1 MGKPKGNRKI
11 SERERGKRGG
21 SRAGGP
27 PRTGMARDVSA
38 VVLLAAGSVLG
49 LALATFSS
57 MDGALI
63 ARAITPANLCGPV
76 GHRAAAAT
84 YGVLGFSALV
94 LPLALATAALKLFRA
109 ATPRITIVSAVA
121 WTVLIA
127 SVAALGHLA
136 LDGRATAPF
145 PAGGA
150 VGAALA
156 RFAVSLLGAWG
167 SAIVVV
173 AAGTVALIVATDVK
187 VTAIAAGFAR
197 AAHAVLGFV
206 SARLAAAVSE
216 HRAAIAELREQ
227 EAAERERRAEEEA
240 ALLADTAEIEA
251 AGEQDHAEARAVAG
265 ALALEHVRRTGG
277 FDDPAWVEMVAA
289 EVAAGAVEEEEE
301 APERRKR
308 KRKDRE
314 D

>member
-11 SERERGKRGG
+11 SEREHGKRGG

-27 PRTGMARDVSA
+27 PRTGMARDVAA
-38 VVLLAAGSVLG
+38 VVLLAAGAVLG

-57 MDGALI
+57 LDGALI
-63 ARAITPANLCGPV
+63 ARAMTPSNLCGPL

-94 LPLALATAALKLFRA
+94 LPLALGAAALKLFRG

-121 WTVLIA
+121 WAVLTG

-136 LDGRATAPF
+136 LDGRAAASF

-156 RFAVSLLGAWG
+156 RAAVSVLGTWG

-173 AAGTVALIVATDVK
+173 AAGVVALIVATDVK
-187 VTAIAAGFAR
+187 VTAIA
-197 AAHAVLGFV
+197 
-206 SARLAAAVSE
+206 S
-216 HRAAIAELREQ
+216 
-227 EAAERERRAEEEA
+227 
-240 ALLADTAEIEA
+240 
-251 AGEQDHAEARAVAG
+251 G
-265 ALALEHVRRTGG
+265 A
-277 FDDPAWVEMVAA
+277 
-289 EVAAGAVEEEEE
+289 
-301 APERRKR
+301 
-308 KRKDRE
+308 
-314 D
+314 